1 MTNEKRNTAIMD
13 KIERYTQHHRAT
25 PDLAQEAIERRIAMN
40 NGKDSAMPDILER
53 LQDEADLCRNDGAD
67 DIAQTL
73 DDAINEIEALRQPTQ
88 TDDKDSAMPI
98 MKIQSPE
105 TFEEL
110 FAINADGTVTGDI
123 ENASE
128 AAKVFFESFRDLI
141 QRNIRLPTQ
150 SDALAPIGTEGKY
163 VFAGLE
169 VSCRVTAHIEGW
181 LEVEFLL
188 DRSSAIIRPSRF
200 IPLQEQSPFAQSIP
214 SLHIHLQKTQINR
227 PSNLHKTQIAK
238 PERPDMT
245 DTFSRQ
251 AVVDAI
257 ARRLLAVDVLHP
269 IDGMP
274 KSGKRVYG
282 DRTQPKTRIVAV
294 TVTDEMV
301 ERAAIAHLPR
311 TT

>member
-1 MTNEKRNTAIMD
+1 MTNEKRNTA
-13 KIERYTQHHRAT
+13 T
-25 PDLAQEAIERRIAMN
+25 PNLAQRTIARRSMTN
-40 NGKDSAMPDILER
+40 
-53 LQDEADLCRNDGAD
+53 
-67 DIAQTL
+67 
-73 DDAINEIEALRQPTQ
+73 
-88 TDDKDSAMPI
+88 DKDSEVLI
-98 MKIQSPE
+98 MRIQSPV
-105 TFEEL
+105 TFKEL
-110 FAINADGTVTGDI
+110 FRINADGTVKGDI

-128 AAKVFFESFRDLI
+128 AAKVFFEYLRDLI
-141 QRNIRLPTQ
+141 QRNIRQPTQ

-163 VFAGLE
+163 VHDDLE
-169 VSCRVTAHIEGW
+169 VSCHVTAHIEGW

-257 ARRLLAVDVLHP
+257 AGERLNEDTGSEGDAAYERALDDVLKAINAIPAVDVLQP
-269 IDGMP
+269 INGMP
-274 KSGKRVYG
+274 KSGNRVYG
-282 DRTQPKTRIVAV
+282 YRTQPKTRIVAALG
-294 TVTDEMV
+294 E
-301 ERAAIAHLPR
+301 
-311 TT
+311 